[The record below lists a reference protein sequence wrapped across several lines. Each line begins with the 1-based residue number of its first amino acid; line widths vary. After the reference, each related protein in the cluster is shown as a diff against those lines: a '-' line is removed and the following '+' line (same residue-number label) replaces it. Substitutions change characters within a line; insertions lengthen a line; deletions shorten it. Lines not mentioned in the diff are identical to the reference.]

1 MMKHKNNEL
10 LIIIAIGV
18 TSVAVISSLY
28 RIGVWYQQGGYEIAI
43 IYNISKIIFMIN
55 TDIYI
60 FKKKFAILFL
70 TGFSLFITIII
81 FILLYN
87 RFTSNGLSNAFFQLV
102 LFIAAFLLCIWD
114 FIKERGK
121 YS

>member
-10 LIIIAIGV
+10 LIIIAVGV

-28 RIGVWYQQGGYEIAI
+28 RIGVWYQRGGYEIAI

-60 FKKKFAILFL
+60 FKKICIP
-70 TGFSLFITIII
+70 FSYWL
-81 FILLYN
+81 
-87 RFTSNGLSNAFFQLV
+87 
-102 LFIAAFLLCIWD
+102 
-114 FIKERGK
+114 
-121 YS
+121 